1 MNLCSFFPLFES
13 VIYRFSDVFY
23 FYLMIWWLVL
33 VHNSAQIYPPLGVV
47 SSHSCPKVWVFKHP
61 RDNELKCFRY
71 DSRIILFKFS
81 VLAWQRMMEK
91 RFLVWARWERFSD
104 MFYDSWWEEK
114 YVALRNASSGKLETN
129 FFFKLRILKV
139 NTKKMT
145 RIARLWRRQE
155 WQWWHHTPYLCKK
168 KLTRWPRSRANFWL
182 ECNFFIFFTRILLI
196 RANFY
201 ENSRHMAFSCSH
213 PLIICSHSRAIK
225 FYTILL

>member
-114 YVALRNASSGKLETN
+114 YVALRNASSGKLETI
-129 FFFKLRILKV
+129 FFSKLRILKV
-139 NTKKMT
+139 NTKKMK

-168 KLTRWPRSRANFWL
+168 SWL
-182 ECNFFIFFTRILLI
+182 GDLGHEQIFDLSAIFLSFSHVFCWFGPIFMKTPGTWLFLALI
-196 RANFY
+196 
-201 ENSRHMAFSCSH
+201 
-213 PLIICSHSRAIK
+213 P
-225 FYTILL
+225 